1 MKMNFKIKNDYNHKE
16 LIKLSKKHKLK
27 SSQKRKFI
35 IDYFLSQN
43 QHLSAEDIYDIIKDR
58 KLKIGYSTIY
68 RTLKLLAEC
77 GLASIHHFE
86 KGITRFEP
94 VHKKQHHDHLICT
107 KCGSIIEFANQE
119 IEKIQKRIARKH
131 NFSVSAHKLEIY
143 GLCLKCGRKEKK

>member
-1 MKMNFKIKNDYNHKE
+1 MKMNFKIKNNYVPVE
-16 LIKLSKKHKLK
+16 LTKYSKKHKLK

-43 QHLSAEDIYDIIKDR
+43 KHLSTEDLYIMIKNK

-94 VHKKQHHDHLICT
+94 VHKKSHHDHLICI
-107 KCGSIIEFANQE
+107 KCGSITEFTNQE
-119 IEKIQKRIARKH
+119 IEKIQKRIARKY
-131 NFSVSAHKLEIY
+131 NFSVSDHKLEIY
-143 GLCLKCGRKEKK
+143 GLCLKCARKEKK